1 MPRTQLLATTVAALS
16 VLALAPGAA
25 SAQDVK
31 WRHDYAAA
39 RKEATETGRP
49 LLLDFGT
56 EACFWCKKLD
66 GTTLRDPKVVALLNE
81 KFIPVKIDG
90 GKNPRMTEALGIDGF
105 PTLIVATPEG
115 KVVGRHPGYADA
127 GQMTALLGKAP
138 AVAAKPAAVA
148 PDAISPEVVK
158 TRTREQQLDADL
170 IALHA
175 KIAAALDR

>member
-16 VLALAPGAA
+16 VLALAPAA

-49 LLLDFGT
+49 LLLGFGT

-66 GTTLRDPKVVALLNE
+66 GTTLRDPAVVALLNE
-81 KFIPVKIDG
+81 KFIPVKVDG

-105 PTLIVATPEG
+105 PTLIVATPDG

-127 GQMTALLGKAP
+127 AQMTTLLGKAP
-138 AVAAKPAAVA
+138 APTAVA
-148 PDAISPEVVK
+148 PEVVNP
-158 TRTREQQLDADL
+158 RTTEQQLDADL
-170 IALHA
+170 AALHA
-175 KIAAALDR
+175 KLAAALDR